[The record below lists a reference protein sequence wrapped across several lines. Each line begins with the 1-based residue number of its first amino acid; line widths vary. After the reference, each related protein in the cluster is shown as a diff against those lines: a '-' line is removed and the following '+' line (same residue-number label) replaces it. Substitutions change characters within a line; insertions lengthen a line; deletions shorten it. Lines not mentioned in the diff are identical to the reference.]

1 MKTRYICG
9 LLWAMAA
16 ASMVGCGAG
25 DEAGSAVSTD
35 LYVVPTG
42 DVCERILGFTQEAF
56 PDLSF
61 GLAHEVPFTDWTSGD
76 SGAGCQILGRA
87 QGEEIKDPFEAL
99 EHLLGEVGQGFT
111 EIPSS
116 WADGPTGSAVTL
128 YRDMTLLQMG
138 VEWEPLPDDLCAPD
152 EPLGACALTA
162 DQKRYTLT
170 LSVAEYRGNSLPE
183 HLVEDRKSDEW

>member
-1 MKTRYICG
+1 MQNRYIRG
-9 LLWAMAA
+9 LGWSMAA

-25 DEAGSAVSTD
+25 DETSSTVSSD

-42 DVCERILGFTQEAF
+42 DVCERILDFTQEAF
-56 PDLSF
+56 PDLAF
-61 GLAHEVPFTDWTSGD
+61 RLAHEVPFADWTSGD
-76 SGAGCQILGRA
+76 AGAGCQILGRA
-87 QGEEIKDPFEAL
+87 QGEQIKDAFEAL
-99 EHLLGEVGQGFT
+99 EHLLREVGQGFT

-116 WADGPTGSAVTL
+116 RADGPTGSAVTL

-138 VEWEPLPDDLCAPD
+138 VEWEPFPDDLCAPD

-170 LSVAEYRGNSLPE
+170 LSAAEFRGNSLPE
-183 HLVEDRKSDEW
+183 HLVQDRRSDEG